1 MYFPF
6 QLPIFG
12 QGSNFR
18 VIGLKQ
24 HGKAKLRSRNLLSV
38 SQLLQQCNL
47 TVMTLEIQ
55 EFIIGG
61 SILLIIAY
69 SGRLP
74 GPKWLSIFNSGRK
87 DQLYKKKE
95 PDPNRG
101 SNQL

>member
-1 MYFPF
+1 
-6 QLPIFG
+6 
-12 QGSNFR
+12 
-18 VIGLKQ
+18 
-24 HGKAKLRSRNLLSV
+24 
-38 SQLLQQCNL
+38 
-47 TVMTLEIQ
+47 MTLEIQ
-55 EFIIGG
+55 EFIIRG

-74 GPKWLSIFNSGRK
+74 GPKWSSIFNSGRK

>member
-12 QGSNFR
+12 RGSNFR

-38 SQLLQQCNL
+38 LSFSVTAAAQLNDHDFRDK
-47 TVMTLEIQ
+47 

-61 SILLIIAY
+61 LY
-69 SGRLP
+69 SL
-74 GPKWLSIFNSGRK
+74 
-87 DQLYKKKE
+87 
-95 PDPNRG
+95 
-101 SNQL
+101 